1 MHAGDELLL
10 VTGVSHRTGGGNL
23 VVSRAYGG
31 TKAASHRAGS
41 TLYLV
46 KTGTSIGDAQPG
58 VVQPRSVVTSKIGQ
72 ATSSPGQ
79 VNTIT
84 VTLSVNSALD
94 IPAVSKIIIKGLT
107 GSGTGSGNV
116 LSSLAI
122 ADVGSP
128 SATSKFGSSGWWN
141 QTEGSLTLVLASGQ
155 SLAADTLIV
164 FSFDLMNPSNSQ
176 VSSPTFVSAECVHS
190 DAVLHYTTDGSAPA
204 STSSSTFSTPVT
216 VPQGQTLTAIAAYSD
231 QRDSNSSAATYT

>member
-1 MHAGDELLL
+1 M
-10 VTGVSHRTGGGNL
+10 
-23 VVSRAYGG
+23 
-31 TKAASHRAGS
+31 
-41 TLYLV
+41 
-46 KTGTSIGDAQPG
+46 
-58 VVQPRSVVTSKIGQ
+58 
-72 ATSSPGQ
+72 
-79 VNTIT
+79 
-84 VTLSVNSALD
+84 
-94 IPAVSKIIIKGLT
+94 
-107 GSGTGSGNV
+107 

-155 SLAADTLIV
+155 SLAADTWIV

-176 VSSPTFVSAECVHS
+176 ASSPTFVSAECVHS